1 LGRIHDEALT
11 HLCSAPKAFGVVHIA
26 RLTETLVTAALIA
39 ALKAATTVGLKWNS
53 AALLKAH
60 TANKLAMTLART
72 ASGRLNMDFR
82 IPALMSGV
90 SR

>member
-1 LGRIHDEALT
+1 MTLELASST

-39 ALKAATTVGLKWNS
+39 ALKAATTAGLKWNP

-60 TANKLAMTLART
+60 TASKLPMTLART

-82 IPALMSGV
+82 IPALISGV
-90 SR
+90 SL